1 MSRIWV
7 RDLRADRWIT
17 VFWKHL
23 HRVGVPFGEL
33 AWDHAR
39 AQVPGGTEEQ
49 IADAAAALLRR
60 AHDGPA
66 GEKDPPA
73 KRSRRD
79 RRVAARTR
87 ATSTDRPVPDPH
99 PNAPEGN
106 DESDTELADVIPLG
120 LFDPLANPWR
130 RP

>member
-1 MSRIWV
+1 M
-7 RDLRADRWIT
+7 
-17 VFWKHL
+17 FWKHL
-23 HRVGVPFGEL
+23 RRVGVPFGEL
-33 AWDHAR
+33 TWDHAR

-66 GEKDPPA
+66 AEQDRPA
-73 KRSRRD
+73 KRSKRD
-79 RRVAARTR
+79 RRVVARTR
-87 ATSTDRPVPDPH
+87 ATTTDRPVPDPPATEAEH
-99 PNAPEGN
+99 NN
-106 DESDTELADVIPLG
+106 ESDTELADVIPLG